1 MMKSSTFLSED
12 EVIDLTLKRRRSS
25 QAVALRFMGIE
36 HRMRPDGSLAVL
48 RTHVEQSLGVV
59 ISERKTK
66 QEPGPNWSMFQIHRN
81 AKTA

>member
-66 QEPGPNWSMFQIHRN
+66 QEPGPNWSMFQIHRH